1 MLPYFEALFAV
12 VIQNQTEAFTQ
23 YISEE
28 EWHLMHELRK
38 NGRGFDPGPNRQ
50 KPRSVFD
57 LDLVPGEPIDFKEL
71 EMQWFEEQI
80 RRQKKEP

>member
-1 MLPYFEALFAV
+1 MLPYFETLFAF

-23 YISEE
+23 HMSEE
-28 EWHLMHELRK
+28 VWHQMQELRK
-38 NGRGFDPGPNRQ
+38 NGRGLNPGPNKQ

-71 EMQWFEEQI
+71 EMQWLEEQI
-80 RRQKKEP
+80 RLQKEEP